1 MLEEII
7 FFIRLIIGGIPLF
20 YLFVTREHYAEIFG
34 SKYLSFIGPDWL
46 RRLMSILALWFL
58 AVCFFSLVSGISLE
72 SIIF

>member
-1 MLEEII
+1 MWEEII
-7 FFIRLIIGGIPLF
+7 FFIRLIIGAIPFF
-20 YLFVTREHYAEIFG
+20 YLLVTREHHADIFG
-34 SKYLSFIGPDWL
+34 SKYLSFIGADWL